1 MFNNDELKK
10 LTDQVDKLTT
20 QLAESLDIN
29 RALLKKLEEQMTVL
43 NSIGRFVKEN
53 SAGTAA
59 FARTR

>member
-29 RALLKKLEEQMTVL
+29 RQLIRKLEFQMAALDTL
-43 NSIGRFVKEN
+43 SRFVREN
-53 SAGTAA
+53 SAGNAA
-59 FARTR
+59 FGVTR